1 MIGSP
6 QHYFAYMLRL
16 WQAGGDEEPVWC
28 ASLESAHTGE
38 RQMFADLEALFA
50 FLTEK
55 TEVAE
60 GDQPRRHAAE
70 PGGLYCPDHSPGGEK
85 R

>member
-1 MIGSP
+1 MIGAP
-6 QHYFAYMLRL
+6 PRYFAYMLRL
-16 WQAGGDEEPVWC
+16 WQAGGEEEPVWC

-50 FLTEK
+50 FLMDM

-60 GDQPRRHAAE
+60 GDRQPLHAAE
-70 PGGLYCPDHSPGGEK
+70 PKG
-85 R
+85 